1 MKEIIRRILIRGL
14 MYFGAVLIFLF
25 FSSLIVNGRITV
37 AGAPQPIFD
46 KYFFEQALSSGR
58 LIGAVCI
65 VAIIYSCL
73 WHLIKPKLEKC
84 NFMGKNLHD
93 VMITAIC
100 VAFIMMLALL
110 FVGAMYG
117 WYSISTPMK
126 VLSIFIVL
134 VLSII
139 GSLAFVAAGYYWKKL
154 KSTDK
159 K

>member
-1 MKEIIRRILIRGL
+1 MKEIIRRILIRGSI
-14 MYFGAVLIFLF
+14 YFGIWLYLLF
-25 FSSLIVNGRITV
+25 CICIGGSE
-37 AGAPQPIFD
+37 IFD
-46 KYFFEQALSSGR
+46 SKYFFEQALSSGR
-58 LIGAVCI
+58 FIGTVCI
-65 VAIIYSCL
+65 VAIIFSCL

-84 NFMGKNLHD
+84 NFMEENLHD
-93 VMITAIC
+93 VMINAIC